1 MKLYTYFRS
10 SAAYRARI
18 ALNYKG
24 LAYEQISKH
33 LRNGEHRKADYLALN
48 AQGLI
53 PALEDA
59 GTTIPQT
66 IAIMEYLEETH
77 PEPPLLPRSPVDRAM
92 VRSMALLVA
101 CDIHPLNNSRVLQY
115 LRGPLGQD
123 ESAVN
128 KWYAHWIA
136 EGLGSLEKQAQRFS
150 GDGKHLFGNSVTMAD
165 VCLVPQMY
173 NARRFN
179 CDVTPYP
186 LLCAIDAHLRTLP
199 AFADAAPEKQP
210 DAE

>member
-1 MKLYTYFRS
+1 LKAVWTGS
-10 SAAYRARI
+10 KPSATPSYE
-18 ALNYKG
+18 AL
-24 LAYEQISKH
+24 H
-33 LRNGEHRKADYLALN
+33 LLSQLRGVSGEHRKADYLAVN

-77 PEPPLLPRSPVDRAM
+77 PEPPLLPRSAVDRAM

-101 CDIHPLNNSRVLQY
+101 CDIHPLNNSRVLRY
-115 LRGPLGQD
+115 LRGPMAKD
-123 ESAVN
+123 EAAVST
-128 KWYAHWIA
+128 WYQHWIA
-136 EGLGSLEKQAQRFS
+136 EGLSSLEKQAQRFS
-150 GDGKHLFGNSVTMAD
+150 GDGKHLFGSSVTMAD

-179 CDVTPYP
+179 CDVAPYP